1 MLSLPEQIMFI
12 IFAGISLF
20 LSYRTFSRLFTVIGK
35 ASGELQFTPFARRLG
50 KAIGVLLTQ
59 RTVFRGRGLVSFIH
73 ALVAWAFILYF
84 LVNIEDVLR
93 GYIPGFHLFGQSSW
107 QNYYAL
113 FVDIFSVAAILGVVF
128 FLIRRFFLNDE
139 QLSIDDKVMLVAEG
153 RLAVQRDSLLVGLFI
168 MAHVGFRFLGESF
181 RLAAVGQPDAWQPL
195 ASAAAA
201 FWSGIPVDSLIVLLH
216 ISWWLA
222 LGLILAFIPYFPYS
236 KHAHLFMGPF
246 NYFSKPTRKAPAA
259 LAPIDFE
266 NEEIEQFGAAKLF
279 DLEKTALLDA
289 YACIMCNRCQDACPA
304 YVTGKELSPA
314 AIEVNKRLYLNRNLS
329 SLGNGTSEAQA
340 LMDFAISPAALWA
353 CTSCAACLDVCPV
366 GNEPMRDILQI
377 RRDRVLMESD
387 FPSQLSGAF
396 DGMEIN
402 GNPWNINDDRL
413 AWAKADSRLEVPTVS
428 ENPDFD
434 ILYWVGCAG
443 AFEERGQ
450 NIARSFARILNSAG
464 VNFAVLGDGETCTG
478 DSARRAGNEYLFAEL
493 ATQNVETLNAAGVKK
508 IVATCPHCL
517 NTLKNEY
524 SDFGGSYEVVHHTQL
539 LAQLSAAGR
548 LRLTGNAEE
557 VAFHD
562 PCYLGRHN
570 QIFAAPRTS
579 LSDSGVAVRELERHH
594 ADSFCCGAGG
604 AQMWK
609 EEEAGREAV
618 RRERFREVIAS
629 GAKTLCT
636 ACPFCLTMLRD
647 AGKELESEVQIHD
660 IAEVIARRLG

>member
-1 MLSLPEQIMFI
+1 
-12 IFAGISLF
+12 
-20 LSYRTFSRLFTVIGK
+20 
-35 ASGELQFTPFARRLG
+35 
-50 KAIGVLLTQ
+50 
-59 RTVFRGRGLVSFIH
+59 
-73 ALVAWAFILYF
+73 
-84 LVNIEDVLR
+84 
-93 GYIPGFHLFGQSSW
+93 
-107 QNYYAL
+107 
-113 FVDIFSVAAILGVVF
+113 
-128 FLIRRFFLNDE
+128 
-139 QLSIDDKVMLVAEG
+139 
-153 RLAVQRDSLLVGLFI
+153 
-168 MAHVGFRFLGESF
+168 
-181 RLAAVGQPDAWQPL
+181 
-195 ASAAAA
+195 
-201 FWSGIPVDSLIVLLH
+201 
-216 ISWWLA
+216 
-222 LGLILAFIPYFPYS
+222 
-236 KHAHLFMGPF
+236 
-246 NYFSKPTRKAPAA
+246 
-259 LAPIDFE
+259 
-266 NEEIEQFGAAKLF
+266 
-279 DLEKTALLDA
+279 
-289 YACIMCNRCQDACPA
+289 
-304 YVTGKELSPA
+304 
-314 AIEVNKRLYLNRNLS
+314 
-329 SLGNGTSEAQA
+329 
-340 LMDFAISPAALWA
+340 
-353 CTSCAACLDVCPV
+353 
-366 GNEPMRDILQI
+366 
-377 RRDRVLMESD
+377 VLMESD

-618 RRERFREVIAS
+618 RRERFREVIAN